1 MSQRAGL
8 TRAASDSRF
17 SRSRDLPSSQSTDP
31 KCHGATPHVSGW
43 RRTQTQA
50 WGVPELPL
58 RPPPPA
64 RGSTR
69 GSHGTYVVVVLY
81 GLPREVQ
88 HSPWDY
94 PLTEEV
100 SNLEVGG

>member
-1 MSQRAGL
+1 MDTNAGL
-8 TRAASDSRF
+8 GRSRAA
-17 SRSRDLPSSQSTDP
+17 
-31 KCHGATPHVSGW
+31 A
-43 RRTQTQA
+43 QA
-50 WGVPELPL
+50 
-58 RPPPPA
+58 PPPA